1 MSELDNSNKIEN
13 KFKIKQIN
21 TYGFVLVRQQGAYKE
36 YINYDLDVIVVDVV
50 SDKHNVIFN
59 SLNAAQSVLQTY
71 NSKQLL
77 NEVRSN
83 DKRPL
88 AIKSVKFK
96 YNVNKEGSEEMNG
109 VSDDAS

>member
-1 MSELDNSNKIEN
+1 MIN

-21 TYGFVLVRQQGAYKE
+21 TYGFVLIRQEGPNTE
-36 YINYDLDVIVVDVV
+36 YINYDLDVIKLKDIGNRNDVV
-50 SDKHNVIFN
+50 FE

-77 NEVRSN
+77 NEIRSN
-83 DKRPL
+83 TSTINGQIL

-96 YNVNKEGSEEMNG
+96 YKVDKDGSEEVIG
-109 VSDDAS
+109 VGNAS